1 MSHNNLLIL
10 IPQSLEKSQKLTM
23 FDLSNNKHTGK
34 VLVGCQMDILN
45 DQEFYAN
52 NCGLCG
58 MQIWVLCPKDLSPT
72 KPPAVKLKE
81 TCFSWEEVKIGY
93 AISFFVV
100 VGILYLTKY
109 FVPVKLQL
117 STQTK
122 RRRV

>member
-23 FDLSNNKHTGK
+23 FDLSNNKHIGK
-34 VLVGCQMDILN
+34 ILVGCQMDILN
-45 DQEFYAN
+45 DKKFYGN